1 MLKPREV
8 CRKKGFPG
16 TRSRGNRRPVLVP
29 REGGLERTAERTVPA
44 LGKGELRGAGV
55 PGSKSIPWG
64 GLGPEGRGG
73 DEGLG
78 LGERSGRGLGQVR
91 CEARTGVWDQRGAA
105 AGRDWRTPQAGT
117 RGRGS
122 RRPRRAGRG
131 RRAAGPGNRGRP
143 HAERAKAGDP
153 HGPHTRAP
161 VESGPP
167 SSRLGPAA
175 HQPPALPVLA
185 GRDHSVLLGDKQCG
199 RDGVLVP
206 LDLAQQHR
214 AAALRPG
221 VNLGRHV
228 RAAAAVSATVGP
240 SADCGRAGTSWVSL
254 RLLRPRGCRAAVSS
268 RVLPPLTVL
277 AEEAAQ
283 LKNYVA
289 RRGL

>member
-1 MLKPREV
+1 MKERVPWQ
-8 CRKKGFPG
+8 P
-16 TRSRGNRRPVLVP
+16 VP
-29 REGGLERTAERTVPA
+29 REPEASPGSQRRRLGTDRGEDASSSGQRRVEGGGGPGLEEHTV
-44 LGKGELRGAGV
+44 
-55 PGSKSIPWG
+55 G

-78 LGERSGRGLGQVR
+78 LGERSGRGLGQVSRTGR
-91 CEARTGVWDQRGAA
+91 CEARTGVSDQR
-105 AGRDWRTPQAGT
+105 
-117 RGRGS
+117 RGGGSRLEDPTGGNSREGS

-221 VNLGRHV
+221 VYLGRHV